1 MFKNEK
7 YMEQIAAI
15 PGMTYHQPG
24 KKREF
29 IKNKAE
35 NIIIQVG
42 KDNLSTILTFREKWQ
57 GERLCWKEAR
67 KKLRQPGNT
76 IKRWKKVR
84 LDQKW
89 SFLVKMQNN
98 MCEPRYKQTKQLY
111 GVSNLF
117 YQCFTL
123 NTDH

>member
-15 PGMTYHQPG
+15 PGMTYYQPG

-67 KKLRQPGNT
+67 KKAQTAREHN
-76 IKRWKKVR
+76 KKVKEGQAR
-84 LDQKW
+84 P
-89 SFLVKMQNN
+89 KMVFSGQNA
-98 MCEPRYKQTKQLY
+98 EQYVWTKI
-111 GVSNLF
+111 
-117 YQCFTL
+117 
-123 NTDH
+123 